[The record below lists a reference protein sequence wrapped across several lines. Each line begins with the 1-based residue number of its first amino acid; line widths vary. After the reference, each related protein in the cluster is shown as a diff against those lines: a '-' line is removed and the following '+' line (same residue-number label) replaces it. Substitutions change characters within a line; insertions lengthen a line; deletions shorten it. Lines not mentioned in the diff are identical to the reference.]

1 MRHASQTNHIHPLAV
16 KNVIAILWGYW
27 LECYDSIASSLLIA
41 CPRFYEFISITL
53 CSHSRHF
60 PLSDD
65 TYFSYYMWNRGCIV
79 HKQRYLCRC
88 QPNTIASAC
97 ETNVPYTNLYI
108 YIYHSWEL
116 NYRTLSVRCVVVLF
130 PRKKTDYAIGV
141 GYRPIY
147 TINSNETVWMR
158 IVNTT
163 THSVVISAHDDTPRS
178 ARHKCEAF
186 LCQFKLRSRKNLS
199 YWIIWDAHW
208 LRFLF
213 LVIEHTEKTTKKLQL
228 SPVRNK
234 ALFPIENHSSAPKN
248 WKGRKDDGLTEPS
261 V

>member
-108 YIYHSWEL
+108 YISFMGTQLPHPFRAMCCRSFSEEKNWL
-116 NYRTLSVRCVVVLF
+116 CYRCRLSANLH
-130 PRKKTDYAIGV
+130 
-141 GYRPIY
+141 
-147 TINSNETVWMR
+147 N
-158 IVNTT
+158 
-163 THSVVISAHDDTPRS
+163 
-178 ARHKCEAF
+178 
-186 LCQFKLRSRKNLS
+186 QFKRNCVNAHCEHHDTQRCYQRARWYTSFSQAQMRSIS
-199 YWIIWDAHW
+199 MSI
-208 LRFLF
+208 
-213 LVIEHTEKTTKKLQL
+213 
-228 SPVRNK
+228 
-234 ALFPIENHSSAPKN
+234 
-248 WKGRKDDGLTEPS
+248 
-261 V
+261 